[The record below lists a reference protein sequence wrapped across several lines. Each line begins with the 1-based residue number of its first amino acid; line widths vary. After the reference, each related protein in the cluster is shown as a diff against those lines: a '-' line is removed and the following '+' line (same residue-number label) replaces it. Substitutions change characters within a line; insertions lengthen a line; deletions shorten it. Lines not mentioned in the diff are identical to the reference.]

1 MQNYTI
7 FQFQNRDL
15 FSTSYKVIK
24 FTRLNAPFDVSRK
37 GDKKGTT
44 FYLLPFTFYLDHANV
59 IYYPKQKGAC
69 ECDQQN
75 TLKFY

>member
-44 FYLLPFTFYLDHANV
+44 FYLDHANV